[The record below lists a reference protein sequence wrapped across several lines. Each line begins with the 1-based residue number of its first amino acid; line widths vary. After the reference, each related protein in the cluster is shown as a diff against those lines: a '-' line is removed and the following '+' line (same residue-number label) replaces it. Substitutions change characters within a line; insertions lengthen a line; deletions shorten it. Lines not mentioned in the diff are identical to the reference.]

1 VARVSQTRDPTTS
14 TTSYAPPPHSY
25 ETSLVAFSRGATET
39 EPQRLGFGIWTKT
52 CSPPPVSRTR
62 DPTTTTTSYRPPP
75 HRYATSP
82 VAVSHG
88 ATETEPQRLGFGI
101 WTKSRSL
108 PPVPRTHDPA
118 TSTTSYRPPPHPYAT
133 SPVAVSHGTPETEPQ
148 RLGFGFC
155 PQTHS
160 PPRISRTHNP
170 TTTTTSSAPLHHL
183 PSLFFTSISIG
194 APAIELQWLSFRFL
208 ALFLIF

>member
-1 VARVSQTRDPTTS
+1 MACISRMHDPATS

-25 ETSLVAFSRGATET
+25 EMSPIAFSRGATET
-39 EPQRLGFGIWTKT
+39 EPQRLGFGLGTKT
-52 CSPPPVSRTR
+52 CSPSPILRMR
-62 DPTTTTTSYRPPP
+62 NPTTTTTSYRPPP
-75 HRYATSP
+75 HCYAMSP
-82 VAVSHG
+82 VAISHS
-88 ATETEPQRLGFGI
+88 ATKTEPQRLGFRLG
-101 WTKSRSL
+101 TKSRSL

-133 SPVAVSHGTPETEPQ
+133 SPVAVPHGTPETEPQ
-148 RLGFGFC
+148 QLSFGFW

-160 PPRISRTHNP
+160 LPRISRTHNP

-194 APAIELQWLSFRFL
+194 MPAIELQWLGFRFL
-208 ALFLIF
+208 ALF